1 MQKTKH
7 IISAKR
13 TLEIEAKEILKL
25 SNCLDK
31 DFSKLCDALLSCK
44 GHIITTGVGKSGH
57 IANKVSATLSST
69 GSPSYFIHSGEALH
83 GDIGIIS
90 KRDAVIIFSHSGES
104 KEIIELLPSLV
115 NIGCSIFSIT
125 GQKESSIAKKAR
137 INISTEVEKEACPL
151 DLAPTSSTTAALALG
166 DAIAIALFETRSFS
180 SQDFAKSH
188 PGGRL
193 GKKLLL
199 TVKDI
204 MHKGNNFPKVLPST
218 LLSEALIEISNKGL
232 GIVVILDESKNLKGV
247 FTDGDLRRSLQTKID
262 IHKTKI
268 SSVMSK
274 KAKTIRDSSLAVK
287 AIEIMQKN
295 EIYILV
301 VINEKSIPVGVIR
314 MHDLMQ
320 SGLV

>member
-104 KEIIELLPSLV
+104 KEIIELLPSLI

-166 DAIAIALFETRSFS
+166 DAIAIAMFETRSFS

>member
-104 KEIIELLPSLV
+104 REIIELLPSLV

-125 GQKESSIAKKAR
+125 GQKESSIAKRAR

-274 KAKTIRDSSLAVK
+274 KAKTIRDSSLAAK

-295 EIYILV
+295 EIYMLV

>member
-104 KEIIELLPSLV
+104 REIIELLPSLV

-125 GQKESSIAKKAR
+125 GQKESSIAKRAR

-247 FTDGDLRRSLQTKID
+247 FTDGDLRRSLQTKTD

-295 EIYILV
+295 EIYMLV

>member
-104 KEIIELLPSLV
+104 REIIELLPSLV

-125 GQKESSIAKKAR
+125 GQKESSIAKRAR

-295 EIYILV
+295 EIYMLV

>member
-104 KEIIELLPSLV
+104 REIIELLPSLV

-125 GQKESSIAKKAR
+125 GQKESSIAKRAR

-151 DLAPTSSTTAALALG
+151 YLAPTSSTTAALALG

-295 EIYILV
+295 EIYMLV